1 MHESTKQ
8 KIDEYILNC
17 QLDWQDLYLSTM
29 LYYRKIAYWS
39 DNDSEVER
47 YVFNLTILKD
57 GV

>member
-8 KIDEYILNC
+8 KIDEYILKS
-17 QLDWQDLYLSTM
+17 QLTGLELYLSVM
-29 LYYRKIAYWS
+29 FYYGCIKFWS
-39 DNDSEVER
+39 DNREEVEK